1 MGGELR
7 SIFAG
12 HFGYACAECARVGD
26 IDIVGDDVRALG
38 QEVDEDAV
46 LRVLDVVVVADA
58 LAVLDVAVGELIA
71 RELVGW
77 LEACSAMVVDGHI
90 LHVAVGIDGEHHL
103 KLVANVKLIELHH
116 FVAIIFPYF
125 FLDFDF
131 WQTESLCL

>member
-1 MGGELR
+1 MGSELR
-7 SIFAG
+7 SVFAG

-77 LEACSAMVVDGHI
+77 LEACRAMSLTRDVCRAMSLLMAKSGWRLSAKS
-90 LHVAVGIDGEHHL
+90 ENFW
-103 KLVANVKLIELHH
+103 KESPKELSA
-116 FVAIIFPYF
+116 FSVLAEF
-125 FLDFDF
+125 
-131 WQTESLCL
+131 